1 MKAFITALAIP
12 LAACAITGCATEYH
26 VSTAGLDGK
35 PRTRVSFSAMAMD
48 RDNAIFTALAMYG
61 CMNIKEL
68 TICITM
74 QPVPGDGFLFP
85 RHEQK
90 YVDWKRHGLVLD
102 YLSKDVFDRYWNT
115 VVDPLLKQA
124 GPLGRNCIEAT
135 GN

>member
-1 MKAFITALAIP
+1 MKAFITALTIT
-12 LAACAITGCATEYH
+12 LAVCSAYAKEYH

-61 CMNIKEL
+61 CMNMKEL

-124 GPLGRNCIEAT
+124 GAPGWNCIEAT